1 MTGGEI
7 TKVLYQ
13 CVKAMDL
20 PVTGEV
26 YYKGMRPLQ
35 NGDDPGKEDIVV
47 AVLTGTAGQIQ
58 KGSCVVNVY
67 IPDTQVASGAFLW
80 NKRRTDEIE
89 RWLAAL
95 PRELTRRS
103 GILFKPSGMIATLAE
118 EKVKEHFVSLK
129 MDFKLLNADY

>member
-7 TKVLYQ
+7 EKVLYR
-13 CVKAMDL
+13 CIKAMDL

-47 AVLTGTAGQIQ
+47 AVLAGTAGQIQ

-67 IPDTQVASGAFLW
+67 VPDTQVASGAFLW

>member
-7 TKVLYQ
+7 EKVLYQ

-67 IPDTQVASGAFLW
+67 VPDTQVASGAFLW

>member
-67 IPDTQVASGAFLW
+67 VPDTQVASGAFLW

>member
-67 IPDTQVASGAFLW
+67 VPDTQVASGAFLW

-89 RWLAAL
+89 RWLASI
-95 PRELTRRS
+95 PREVTRRS

>member
-7 TKVLYQ
+7 EKVLYQ

-67 IPDTQVASGAFLW
+67 VPDTQVASGAFLW

-89 RWLAAL
+89 RWLASL
-95 PRELTRRS
+95 PRELTRMS

>member
-67 IPDTQVASGAFLW
+67 VPDTQVASGAFLW

-95 PRELTRRS
+95 PREVTRRS

>member
-67 IPDTQVASGAFLW
+67 VPDTQVASGAFLW

-89 RWLAAL
+89 RWLASL
-95 PRELTRRS
+95 PRELTRMS

>member
-7 TKVLYQ
+7 MKVLYQ

-67 IPDTQVASGAFLW
+67 VPDTQVASGAFLW

>member
-13 CVKAMDL
+13 CVKAIDL

-67 IPDTQVASGAFLW
+67 VPDTQVASGAFLW

>member
-7 TKVLYQ
+7 EKVLYR

-47 AVLTGTAGQIQ
+47 AVLAGTAGQIQ

-67 IPDTQVASGAFLW
+67 VPDTQVASGAFLW

>member
-7 TKVLYQ
+7 AKVLYE

-20 PVTGEV
+20 PVSGEV
-26 YYKGMRPLQ
+26 YYKGMRPFQ

-47 AVLTGTAGQIQ
+47 AVLAGTAGQIQ

-67 IPDTQVASGAFLW
+67 VPDTQVASGAFLW

-95 PRELTRRS
+95 PREVTRRS

>member
-13 CVKAMDL
+13 CVKVMDL

-67 IPDTQVASGAFLW
+67 VPDTQVASGAFLW

>member
-35 NGDDPGKEDIVV
+35 NGDDPGNEDIVV

-67 IPDTQVASGAFLW
+67 VPDTQVASGAFLW

-95 PRELTRRS
+95 PRELTRMS

>member
-7 TKVLYQ
+7 EKVLCQ

-35 NGDDPGKEDIVV
+35 NGDDPGNEDIVV

-67 IPDTQVASGAFLW
+67 VPDTQVASGAFLW

>member
-1 MTGGEI
+1 MTAGEI
-7 TKVLYQ
+7 AKVLYE

-47 AVLTGTAGQIQ
+47 AVLTGTAKQIQ

-67 IPDTQVASGAFLW
+67 VPDTQVASGAFLW
-80 NKRRTDEIE
+80 SKRRTDEIE
-89 RWLAAL
+89 KWMEKV
-95 PRELTRRS
+95 PRELTRMS
-103 GILFKPSGMIATLAE
+103 GILFTPSGMIATLAE
-118 EKVKEHFVSLK
+118 EKVREHFVSLK
-129 MDFKLLNADY
+129 MDFKLLNDNY

>member
-35 NGDDPGKEDIVV
+35 NGDEPGKEDIVV

-67 IPDTQVASGAFLW
+67 VPDTQVASGAFLW

>member
-1 MTGGEI
+1 MTAGEI
-7 TKVLYQ
+7 AKVLYE

-67 IPDTQVASGAFLW
+67 VPDTQVASGAFLW

-89 RWLAAL
+89 RWLASI
-95 PRELTRRS
+95 PREVTRRS

>member
-67 IPDTQVASGAFLW
+67 VPDTQVASGAFLW

-89 RWLAAL
+89 RWLASL

>member
-47 AVLTGTAGQIQ
+47 AVLAGTAGQIQ

-67 IPDTQVASGAFLW
+67 VPDTQVASGAFLW

-89 RWLAAL
+89 RWLASI
-95 PRELTRRS
+95 PREVTRRS

>member
-7 TKVLYQ
+7 EKVLYQ

-47 AVLTGTAGQIQ
+47 AVLAGTAGQIQ

-67 IPDTQVASGAFLW
+67 VPDTQVASGAFLW

>member
-67 IPDTQVASGAFLW
+67 VPDTQVASGAFLW

-89 RWLAAL
+89 RWLASL
-95 PRELTRRS
+95 PRELTRMS
-103 GILFKPSGMIATLAE
+103 GILFKSSGMIATLAE

>member
-35 NGDDPGKEDIVV
+35 NGDDPGNEDIVV

-58 KGSCVVNVY
+58 KGSCVEALRHDCH
-67 IPDTQVASGAFLW
+67 PRRGESEGTFRVAQDGLQTA
-80 NKRRTDEIE
+80 E
-89 RWLAAL
+89 R
-95 PRELTRRS
+95 
-103 GILFKPSGMIATLAE
+103 
-118 EKVKEHFVSLK
+118 
-129 MDFKLLNADY
+129 

>member
-67 IPDTQVASGAFLW
+67 VPDTQVASGAFLW

-89 RWLAAL
+89 RWLASL
-95 PRELTRRS
+95 PKELTRRS

>member
-67 IPDTQVASGAFLW
+67 VPDTQVASGAFLW
-80 NKRRTDEIE
+80 NKRRTV
-89 RWLAAL
+89 
-95 PRELTRRS
+95 
-103 GILFKPSGMIATLAE
+103 GIFWNTYYNDSRP
-118 EKVKEHFVSLK
+118 
-129 MDFKLLNADY
+129 

>member
-20 PVTGEV
+20 PVTGKV

-67 IPDTQVASGAFLW
+67 VPDTQVASGAFLW